1 VRENIKIT
9 VSMLSPTVIFL
20 FFLLVAVGWAIYTSF
35 TDIMLLGPAAKSP
48 QFIGLR
54 NYERL
59 FKDPFFFNSL
69 TKSVIYTASVVAGQC
84 VLGLFLAVLLDQK
97 GIKIKSAVAVA
108 VILCWI
114 VPDIVKVYTW
124 GAFAHYEGTLN
135 SILRLV
141 GSSSVR
147 WFSEKPLEVCI
158 IGNIWGGTAFSMILF
173 LSALQTIPP
182 QIYEAA
188 DIDGSS
194 SWQKFRYITLPLAA
208 SVILVDLFLITI
220 WTFGYFTFV
229 FGLTGGGPGHA
240 TEILPIFIYNEAFR
254 LYKIGYGA
262 AASFIMTA
270 IVGMVC
276 IGYLILLKRLER
288 V

>member
-1 VRENIKIT
+1 MRENNKLI
-9 VSMLSPTVIFL
+9 VSMLSPTLIFL
-20 FFLLVAVGWAIYTSF
+20 IFFLVAVGWAIYASF
-35 TDIMLLGPAAKSP
+35 TDIMLLGPTAKSP

-59 FKDPFFFNSL
+59 FKDPLFFNSL
-69 TKSVIYTASVVAGQC
+69 IKSVIYTASVVAGQC
-84 VLGLFLAVLLDQK
+84 VLGLFLAVLMSQK
-97 GIKIKSAVAVA
+97 GVKIKSAVAVA
-108 VILCWI
+108 VTLCWI
-114 VPDIVKVYTW
+114 IPDIVKVYTW

-141 GSSSVR
+141 GVSSVR
-147 WFSEKPLEVCI
+147 WLSEKPLEVCI
-158 IGNIWGGTAFSMILF
+158 IGNIWCGTAFSMILF
-173 LSALQTIPP
+173 LSALETIPP

-188 DIDGSS
+188 DIDGCS

-208 SVILVDLFLITI
+208 PVILVDLLLITI

-240 TEILPIFIYNEAFR
+240 TEIYPVFIYNEAFR

-262 AASFIMTA
+262 AVSFIMTA
-270 IVGMVC
+270 IVGMIC
-276 IGYLILLKRLER
+276 IGYLILLRRLER